1 MSDFEELLSKLLE
14 KIPELS
20 RSVIEEKI
28 NEKKDRIGSGYL
40 TDEGALFLIASD
52 LGVSLEESQ
61 KTEIELKDLFVGA
74 KEVTLQSRVLN
85 LSPAKQ
91 FIKKDGTPFFLR
103 TMTVYDSNSRVSVK
117 LWDEKATL
125 PDLENLKPGDL
136 VKIIK
141 AYVKS
146 DLTGSPTINIG
157 SGGTI
162 EVTESTSKIPLI
174 DAITVDAGAVQEN
187 QKDLVVTGNLSG
199 VVSLLEFTNSK
210 GKPSTALKFRL
221 KGKNQ
226 NLVNVVL
233 WGKDE
238 SILPKMIL
246 SNAEIK
252 LYGVRTKIGN
262 QGLEIHGS
270 DATLMEIQGK
280 QEIEPIIVRLLSVAK
295 SDSGATTALGIDKSK
310 KMIQIT
316 DVSGAIE
323 KFDQNSIIECMP
335 SKIFGNI
342 IKIDQDSFVRK
353 IEDDSLPNISEL
365 RTKISEIKE
374 ENGLCIEAIILKNP
388 ERREIQTKNGETIA
402 LSEMFVEDDTAQIW
416 VKAWRKQAD
425 LLNDFTSGDVI
436 TVLGVNAKPGL
447 EGKIELV
454 LTAYSKLMKKN

>member
-1 MSDFEELLSKLLE
+1 MSEFEDLLSKLLE
-14 KIPELS
+14 NAPELS
-20 RSVIEEKI
+20 RSVIEERI
-28 NEKKDRIGSGYL
+28 NEKKDKIGSGYL
-40 TDEGALFLIASD
+40 TDQGALFLVASD
-52 LGVSLEESQ
+52 LGVSLQESQ
-61 KTEIELKDLFVGA
+61 KIEIALKDLFIGA

-125 PDLENLKPGDL
+125 PEIENLKPGDL

-146 DLTGSPTINIG
+146 DLTGAPTINIG

-162 EVTESTSKIPLI
+162 EPTKSTSNIPLI
-174 DAITVDAGAVQEN
+174 DSITIDVSLVKED
-187 QKDLVVTGNLSG
+187 QKDLVVTGNISG
-199 VVSLLEFTNSK
+199 VISLLEFTNSK
-210 GKPSTALKFRL
+210 GKPSTALKFRM
-221 KGKNQ
+221 KGAND
-226 NLVNVVL
+226 NLVSVVL

-238 SILPKMIL
+238 SILPKMI
-246 SNAEIK
+246 SPDAEIK
-252 LYGVRTKIGN
+252 LYGVRTKTGN

-270 DATLMEIQGK
+270 DATVIEVEGK

-310 KMIQIT
+310 KLIQIT
-316 DVSGAIE
+316 DVSGTIE
-323 KFDQNSIIECMP
+323 AFGSNSIIECMP

-353 IEDDSLPNISEL
+353 IDDDSLPDISEL
-365 RTKISEIKE
+365 RTKVSELKE
-374 ENGLCIEAIILKNP
+374 GNSFCIEAIILKSP
-388 ERREIQTKNGETIA
+388 ERREIQTKSGEMVA
-402 LSEMFVEDDTAQIW
+402 LSEMFVEDDSAQIW

-425 LLNDFTSGDVI
+425 LLNNFTLGEII
-436 TVLGVNAKPGL
+436 TILGVNVKPGL
-447 EGKIELV
+447 EGKLELV
-454 LTAYSKLMKKN
+454 LTPYSKIINKN

>member
-162 EVTESTSKIPLI
+162 EVTESASKIPLI

-353 IEDDSLPNISEL
+353 IEDDSLPNNSEL

-374 ENGLCIEAIILKNP
+374 ENGLCIEAIILKTP

>member
-74 KEVTLQSRVLN
+74 KEVTLQSRVLI
-85 LSPAKQ
+85 LSTAKQ

-187 QKDLVVTGNLSG
+187 QKDLVITGNLSG

-374 ENGLCIEAIILKNP
+374 ENGLCIEAIILKTP